1 MIVIPI
7 SNKTV
12 MVRHWFRW
20 YVVQRGATDW
30 KPLEVRRRIV
40 PANIDKIISSIQ
52 KSKPVRAE
60 KSPIDKNA

>member
-1 MIVIPI
+1 
-7 SNKTV
+7 

-40 PANIDKIISSIQ
+40 PANIDRIISSIQ
-52 KSKPVRAE
+52 KAKPVRAE
-60 KSPIDKNA
+60 KS